1 MGCTPLANLS
11 GSTPPGIGAFAFR
24 SHNSN
29 MHLNSISISWVS
41 FTLFMIH
48 CFVVYVGMS
57 KRRRFKKSKG
67 RNRNKKFL
75 TNQDSQSVEIRSCKG
90 YFPPQKTFKV
100 SEPTLQTIRLINFG
114 IESQVQNG
122 HKVRAF
128 GTIEF
133 RNTKPVQIQDTSYLG
148 DSSICNYFRQSVF
161 STLLFRT
168 LISLVHN
175 TR

>member
-1 MGCTPLANLS
+1 
-11 GSTPPGIGAFAFR
+11 
-24 SHNSN
+24 
-29 MHLNSISISWVS
+29 
-41 FTLFMIH
+41 
-48 CFVVYVGMS
+48 MS

-75 TNQDSQSVEIRSCKG
+75 TNQDSQSVELRSCKG
-90 YFPPQKTFKV
+90 YLPPQRTFKV
-100 SEPTLQTIRLINFG
+100 KLTHTQTIRLINFG
-114 IESQVQNG
+114 IERQVQNG
-122 HKVRAF
+122 DKVRAF

-168 LISLVHN
+168 LISLVQN
-175 TR
+175 TRLRLN